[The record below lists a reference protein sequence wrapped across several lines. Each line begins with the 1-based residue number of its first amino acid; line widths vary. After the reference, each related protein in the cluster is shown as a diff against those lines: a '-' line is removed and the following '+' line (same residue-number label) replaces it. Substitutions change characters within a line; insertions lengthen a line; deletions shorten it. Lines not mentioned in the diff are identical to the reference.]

1 LKIFNVLFLCTGNSA
16 RSILAEALTTTLS
29 QGRFIG
35 FSAGSK
41 PTGKVH
47 PIAEALAIEM
57 GYPKKNLRS
66 KSWEEF
72 SKPDAP
78 HMDFI
83 ITVCDSAAGEECP
96 YWPGHPASAHW
107 GFADPAAVDSGD
119 SAMLDAFKQ
128 VEMGLRN
135 RIELLMDLPMDKLEH
150 AQIRDE
156 LQSIHHRIKFR

>member
-16 RSILAEALTTTLS
+16 RSILAEALTTTIS

-83 ITVCDSAAGEECP
+83 ITVCDNAANEACP
-96 YWPGHPASAHW
+96 IWLGHPATAHW
-107 GFADPAAVDSGD
+107 GFPDPASIEGNDQD
-119 SAMLDAFKQ
+119 KRLAFQKILG
-128 VEMGLRN
+128 MIKRD
-135 RIELLMDLPMDKLEH
+135 IELFIKLPLESLNH
-150 AQIRDE
+150 EAIKK
-156 LQSIHHRIKFR
+156 SIQAIHSNK